1 MGFAHRLLYPTLN
14 AAWGA
19 SLGTCAALLAYQV
32 GSWSDHHPSSGLLL
46 AGSLAIFGAA
56 YVATVI
62 GRGQRPTLR
71 GERAPQAARE
81 QRAEAGECP
90 HREGFARA
98 GRAGGTGSVDRP
110 DDAAR
115 SGLLPFAP
123 ER

>member
-1 MGFAHRLLYPTLN
+1 MGFAQRLLYPTLN

-32 GSWSDHHPSSGLLL
+32 GSWTDHHPSGGLLL

-71 GERAPQAARE
+71 GA
-81 QRAEAGECP
+81 RAEAGAP
-90 HREGFARA
+90 RRVEGRVQQSLGEAHGEPPR
-98 GRAGGTGSVDRP
+98 RMTRT
-110 DDAAR
+110 
-115 SGLLPFAP
+115 
-123 ER
+123 